1 MATQNTKQEMKEVFV
16 VDAELEINSA
26 QVSVGEWEHPAK
38 YFGAEIGSRQ
48 VIVLRGGWNKVTT
61 YGGFESL
68 QEAEKFRTALKDA
81 EARKVRAM
89 RKVIN
94 ILRLQQKNIT
104 HQMRARYCN
113 QIQMSASCCPPEEF
127 SEVTRLF
134 KNRFFSAL
142 SKLGLTY
149 DDFRKAMVEHEKK
162 EREKTR
168 GHFQYTPASYQL
180 YWTMSIVGDDLSG
193 N

>member
-1 MATQNTKQEMKEVFV
+1 LATQNIEQAM
-16 VDAELEINSA
+16 
-26 QVSVGEWEHPAK
+26 
-38 YFGAEIGSRQ
+38 
-48 VIVLRGGWNKVTT
+48 
-61 YGGFESL
+61 
-68 QEAEKFRTALKDA
+68 KDA
-81 EARKVRAM
+81 EARSVRAM
-89 RKVIN
+89 RRVID
-94 ILRLQQKNIT
+94 ILRLQQRNIT
-104 HQMRARYCN
+104 RQMRARYCN

-127 SEVTRLF
+127 SEATMLF

-162 EREKTR
+162 EQEKTGER
-168 GHFQYTPASYQL
+168 NTPASYQL